1 MLGCES
7 NKKAFSLLEIVVA
20 VGILSVG
27 IVSVMQAFSF
37 SAKAAG
43 LSGEIVRAEF
53 LAQDKMQEWEFKESR
68 GWLAQEPPQA
78 QGVSGKFQW
87 KYDLNFDNSLQ
98 LYKLNLGIFW
108 QRSGRKE
115 EISIDTYLR

>member
-1 MLGCES
+1 MLRYKC
-7 NKKAFSLLEIVVA
+7 NKKAFSLLELVVA
-20 VGILSVG
+20 IGILSVG

-43 LSGEIVRAEF
+43 LSEDIVRAEF

-68 GWLAQEPPQA
+68 GWLAQEPSQA

-87 KYDLNFDNSLQ
+87 KYNLNFDNSLQ

-115 EISIDTYLR
+115 EISLDTYLR